1 MIITDDVPGGRVARI
16 GAEVSNLM
24 EFYMGSPW
32 GSRPRVFYKSC
43 AVVSYPIEFAHLN
56 AADNLFWRSP
66 CRNRKTGEASF
77 WRVKDGTAEMVLF
90 VIREIGELIDSGAIS
105 NMHGS
110 QLLDLAV
117 PILQTKL
124 G

>member
-1 MIITDDVPGGRVARI
+1 MLLVDDITGGRVGPEI
-16 GAEVSNLM
+16 SNLM
-24 EFYMGSPW
+24 EFYMGYLTTA
-32 GSRPRVFYKSC
+32 RVFYKSC
-43 AVVSYPIEFAHLN
+43 AVVRYPIEFAHLN
-56 AADNLFWRSP
+56 AADNLLWRSP

-77 WRVKDGTAEMVLF
+77 WRVKDGTPEMVLS

-110 QLLDLAV
+110 QLLDLV
-117 PILQTKL
+117 MPILQAKL